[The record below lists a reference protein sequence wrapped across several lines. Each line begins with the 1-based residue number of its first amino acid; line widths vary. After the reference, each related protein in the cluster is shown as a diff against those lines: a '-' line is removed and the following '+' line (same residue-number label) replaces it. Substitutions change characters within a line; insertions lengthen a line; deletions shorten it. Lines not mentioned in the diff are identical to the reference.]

1 MRKKTLWIVMST
13 LTILIGI
20 ILLFA
25 CGIGYYVYVW
35 LQVSPIVVA
44 PDANEAERL
53 AAVDRWL
60 DKQFE
65 KHKFNGGVLIV
76 REGQVLLLKTCGY
89 TDHTATQRLNDHT
102 AFRLASLSKQF
113 TAAGIL
119 RLAEMGLLNL
129 DDPVAKHLDGFVSD
143 KVTIRHLLNQT
154 SGIPDVYMD
163 LAEEHRKE
171 LGEVMTISNVV
182 ELVKQ
187 YGELEHQPGDVMEYS
202 NTNYV
207 LLAGIIESVSEM
219 SFEQF
224 MHKELFKPLGMNDTR
239 VWNLLSSERS
249 SNQASDFDQVDEDR
263 TPVETTWIDGVA
275 GDGAVF
281 CSLHDFVIWDQFW
294 GGNPLISDE
303 LLNQAVKRPKLNDGT
318 KSDYGFG
325 WIVEQKR
332 HWHNGAWL
340 GANTYFVRYPESEC
354 CLVVLDNSSNIR
366 LDAVVSH
373 IEEALMPILAKDE

>member
-1 MRKKTLWIVMST
+1 MRKRTLKIVLST
-13 LTILIGI
+13 LAILVGMF
-20 ILLFA
+20 LLVA
-25 CGIGYYVYVW
+25 CGIAYSLYSW
-35 LQVSPIVVA
+35 LQISPIA
-44 PDANEAERL
+44 MAADASEAERL

-60 DKQFE
+60 DEQFE
-65 KHKFNGGVLIV
+65 NRKFNGGVLII
-76 REGQVLLLKTCGY
+76 RDGQVLLSKTCGY
-89 TDHTATQRLNDHT
+89 TDHTATQRLNDHS
-102 AFRLASLSKQF
+102 AFQLASVSKQF

-129 DDPVAKHLDGFVSD
+129 DDPAAKHLNGFLSD

-163 LAEEHRKE
+163 LAEQHRKD
-171 LGEVMTISNVV
+171 LGKGLTISDVV

-187 YGELEHQPGDVMEYS
+187 YGELERRPGDAMEYS

-207 LLAGIIESVSEM
+207 LLAGIIESASGM

-224 MHKELFKPLGMNDTR
+224 MHKELFKRLGMNDTR
-239 VWNLLSSERS
+239 VWNLLSTERL

-263 TPVETTWIDGVA
+263 TPVETPWIDGVA

-281 CSLHDFVIWDQFW
+281 CSLHDFVIWDGFW
-294 GGNPLISDE
+294 EGSPLISNE
-303 LLNQAVKRPKLNDGT
+303 LLRQAVRRPKLNDGT

-325 WIVEQKR
+325 WVVERKR

-340 GANTYFVRYPESEC
+340 GANTYIVRYPESKG
-354 CLVVLDNSSNIR
+354 CLVVLDNSSNIK
-366 LDAVVSH
+366 LDAIASRL
-373 IEEALMPILAKDE
+373 EEALMPILTKDD